1 MMVYDIIMLIVLG
14 AAIAW
19 GIYKGLAWQI
29 ASFASII
36 ASYLVAYQFSGIL
49 AANINAEAPWNKYLA
64 MLILYLGT
72 SLIIW
77 IAFRLVKETIDKVKL
92 KEFDQHVGGV
102 LGFAKGVV
110 LCVIITLFGVTLLG
124 EREQQHIVQSHSGY
138 YIAVLLDKSHAILP
152 VEMNDRVHALIHK
165 LDESLPDDYER
176 FHDHDHGDVPTMPS
190 VPVGGNGGFN
200 WGLDGNTG
208 ADAGGNYPQP
218 TYPNGTYPTGTYP
231 PNTYPQNNYPPN
243 TYPNGT
249 QYPNGNVQPNTAGQ
263 PTGTYPY
270 R

>member
-19 GIYKGLAWQI
+19 GIYKGLAWQV

-36 ASYLVAYQFSGIL
+36 ASYLVSYQFSGVL
-49 AANINAEAPWNKYLA
+49 AAQIKAEAPWNKYLA

-124 EREQQHIVQSHSGY
+124 ESEQKHIVNSHSGY
-138 YIAVLLDKSHAILP
+138 YIAVLLDKSHAVLP
-152 VEMNDRVHALIHK
+152 AEMNNHVHALIHK

-176 FHDHDHGDVPTMPS
+176 FHDHEHDHGSFPTQPTMP
-190 VPVGGNGGFN
+190 VGGGGFN
-200 WGLDGNTG
+200 WGVDNNNTG
-208 ADAGGNYPQP
+208 GTNENYNSGNYNNGNYAPP
-218 TYPNGTYPTGTYP
+218 TYPSGNYV
-231 PNTYPQNNYPPN
+231 PNTNSYPAN
-243 TYPNGT
+243 TYPNS
-249 QYPNGNVQPNTAGQ
+249 NGQPNTANQ
-263 PTGTYPY
+263 PTGTYRY
-270 R
+270 